1 MRGLSKEIPVANTE
15 LAEFAEIAGR
25 LQVPTDEVVGFTEV
39 VAKLGE
45 TTNLSG
51 EEAAE
56 QLGKFINITGASTS
70 STLNLANALVELGN
84 NTASSEQEALRMS
97 TRWASTGKII
107 GMSDDQIL
115 ALSASVISL
124 GIRTEA
130 GPYLNNTAGATMK
143 MVA

>member
-1 MRGLSKEIPVANTE
+1 M
-15 LAEFAEIAGR
+15 
-25 LQVPTDEVVGFTEV
+25 
-39 VAKLGE
+39 
-45 TTNLSG
+45 
-51 EEAAE
+51 
-56 QLGKFINITGASTS
+56 
-70 STLNLANALVELGN
+70 N
-84 NTASSEQEALRMS
+84 NTAASEQETLRMS

-107 GMSDDQIL
+107 GMTDDQIL

>member
-1 MRGLSKEIPVANTE
+1 
-15 LAEFAEIAGR
+15 
-25 LQVPTDEVVGFTEV
+25 
-39 VAKLGE
+39 
-45 TTNLSG
+45 
-51 EEAAE
+51 
-56 QLGKFINITGASTS
+56 
-70 STLNLANALVELGN
+70 
-84 NTASSEQEALRMS
+84 MS

-107 GMSDDQIL
+107 GMTDDQIL